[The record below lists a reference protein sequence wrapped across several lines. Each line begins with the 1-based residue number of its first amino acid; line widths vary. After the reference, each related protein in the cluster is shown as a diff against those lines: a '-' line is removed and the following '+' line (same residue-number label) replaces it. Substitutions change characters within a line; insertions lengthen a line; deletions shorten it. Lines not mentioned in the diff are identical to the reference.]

1 VLTAGEPERAA
12 RAERAQN
19 GIWIDDATWA
29 ELQASEDK
37 LKNRNA

>member
-12 RAERAQN
+12 RAERVKN

-29 ELQASEDK
+29 EIQASEDK
-37 LKNRNA
+37 LKKRHA

>member
-1 VLTAGEPERAA
+1 MTAGEPERAA
-12 RAERAQN
+12 RAERAKN

-37 LKNRNA
+37 LKKRNA